1 VIRLSLY
8 LNGSNVRYRK
18 QESYQRHDGVDI
30 TKVLKLGENAKLKHN
45 AADGVALVNQVIIT
59 ISA

>member
-1 VIRLSLY
+1 MSLCS
-8 LNGSNVRYRK
+8 NGSNVRYRK
-18 QESYQRHDGVDI
+18 LESYRRHDGVDI